1 MLLSYTYTVD
11 QIYQKKCRRCVRTVM
26 HLNEFSISGILQFIL
41 PCKLRKQL
49 CIFHFKL
56 SRTATYWKETM
67 NTNTKHH
74 TRLSRKYFHKM
85 NVFTNYSNDLYITVN
100 IYTSSVDTNHLMC
113 YIHTVTHY
121 QYYGWWM
128 SSHIFIAFLWTEY
141 CLFGKILRAN
151 KYWWHSNRKALFRLS
166 SQSE

>member
-1 MLLSYTYTVD
+1 MNFLFLVFCSLYCPVN
-11 QIYQKKCRRCVRTVM
+11 
-26 HLNEFSISGILQFIL
+26 LGNNFAFSISNCQERQHIEKKRWTLIQNITQGFQENIFIKWMFLQI
-41 PCKLRKQL
+41 R
-49 CIFHFKL
+49 
-56 SRTATYWKETM
+56 S
-67 NTNTKHH
+67 
-74 TRLSRKYFHKM
+74 
-85 NVFTNYSNDLYITVN
+85 YSNDLYITVN